1 MTIRLSATP
10 GDVLS
15 RLQATLPQ
23 AIIPV
28 LDQALLKT
36 ELWLSEL
43 SAELLKKGQPDVNA
57 KHSQSL
63 HSAADQARRKCQEH
77 LKAAIEALPSFEPAG
92 KKKSVLS
99 LIDDDQMEMQ
109 LAGERLVEKLT
120 YLHRKGLEAVD
131 QRLAVVMGL
140 GPFGPSLP
148 FSPLTLSDAVRFALS
163 EMEVADEFKALVMR
177 HFEALVDP
185 VLSDFLR
192 DLNAGFVAAGV
203 LPELVIQDEEERK
216 RRETMRP
223 SRDARP
229 PEQVPVEQTAAAPA
243 VEAAAAA
250 TNAPADPAD
259 RSLFASL
266 ISLLQGLR
274 GSQGQPPPSR
284 PLASSETLSVL
295 DMMKHAAPDELLT
308 AIGRPDGSI
317 AETIKQ
323 QMQQNAAK
331 LGISGP
337 GVGLGPSDEMAVEM
351 TGHLFEV
358 MLKDRPYAAAV
369 APLLASMVMPF
380 VKAAVMDPE
389 LFLQRHHPARQ
400 LLNTVSEACEDNLGE
415 SPQDRALLDQVQT
428 AVGKINEEFDGSA
441 ETFGR
446 VEQELSGHM
455 ESFRKRVTLTEKRAG
470 ETQNGQERLEIARR
484 EAAKALQSVV
494 SDRAMPLELQ
504 EFLGGHWKHHM
515 SITALRNS
523 TDSPVW
529 QTAFSNARTWIDLL
543 DNASLGEPL
552 PSSRAEALREPT
564 RQVLATSG
572 VQDDSA
578 NRLFDGLVR
587 ALQQWSEADQTPAA
601 AAPELA
607 QPAASGL
614 ASGRESFEK
623 STEVAFAAP
632 PPASVS
638 TDPALRS
645 IVTPAPSS
653 VHVERISVPVAKV
666 PLGPEDLAF
675 IQSLEVGTW
684 VELPNASGVPQPAKV
699 SWISG
704 ISGLVMFVNRRGA
717 RVMALSPP
725 ELVDYRNQGILTLF
739 ERETPVDQAMS
750 QLLGKLK
757 FRLDAQSAAC
767 AMN

>member
-1 MTIRLSATP
+1 MTIKLSAAP
-10 GDVLS
+10 GDVQS
-15 RLQATLPQ
+15 RLQALLPQ
-23 AIIPV
+23 VIVPV

-43 SAELLKKGQPDVNA
+43 SAERLKKGEPDIHA
-57 KHSQSL
+57 KDSQAL
-63 HSAADQARRKCQEH
+63 HAASEQIRRKCQEK
-77 LKAAIEALPSFEPAG
+77 LKAAVDALPKFEPAG

-109 LAGERLVEKLT
+109 LAGERLVEKLS
-120 YLHRKGLEAVD
+120 YLHRKGLEAAD
-131 QRLAVVMGL
+131 QRLTKVMGL
-140 GPFGPSLP
+140 GPFGLSLP
-148 FSPLTLSDAVRFALS
+148 FSPYTLSDAVRFGLADL
-163 EMEVADEFKALVMR
+163 EVADEYKALVMR

-203 LPELVIQDEEERK
+203 LPELVVQDEEERK

-229 PEQVPVEQTAAAPA
+229 PEQVPAEAAHAAPAAAPA
-243 VEAAAAA
+243 SAGPAS
-250 TNAPADPAD
+250 NAVDPAD
-259 RSLFASL
+259 RSLFSSL
-266 ISLLQGLR
+266 MSLLQGLR
-274 GSQGQPPPSR
+274 GTQGHAPAPTR

-295 DMMKHAAPDELLT
+295 DLMKDAAPGAVLS
-308 AIGRPDGSI
+308 AISQPGGSI
-317 AETIKQ
+317 AETIKRE
-323 QMQQNAAK
+323 MNANAAK

-358 MLKDRPYAAAV
+358 MLKDRPYAASV
-369 APLLASMVMPF
+369 APVLASMVMPF
-380 VKAAVMDPE
+380 IKAAVMDPE

-428 AVGKINEEFDGSA
+428 AVGKINSEFDGSSEA
-441 ETFGR
+441 FVR
-446 VEQELSGHM
+446 VEQELSGQM
-455 ESFRKRVTLTEKRAG
+455 ESYRKRAALSEKRAG
-470 ETQNGQERLEIARR
+470 ETQNGQERLELARR
-484 EAAKALQSVV
+484 EAAKALESVV

-523 TDSPVW
+523 IESPAW
-529 QTAFSNARTWIDLL
+529 QTACSNARAWIDLL

-552 PSSRAEALREPT
+552 PSARVEALREPT

-578 NRLFDGLVR
+578 NRLFDGLVNSLR
-587 ALQQWSEADQTPAA
+587 QWSEIDHTIAETVPAQ
-601 AAPELA
+601 APEVA
-607 QPAASGL
+607 TG
-614 ASGRESFEK
+614 
-623 STEVAFAAP
+623 STAP
-632 PPASVS
+632 PPASHAGFIAAAPQAMLPA
-638 TDPALRS
+638 DPA
-645 IVTPAPSS
+645 PQ
-653 VHVERISVPVAKV
+653 SVPSPVPGSARIEPV
-666 PLGPEDLAF
+666 PVPATLAPLGPDDLAF
-675 IQSLEVGTW
+675 VHSLEVGTW
-684 VELPNASGVPQPAKV
+684 VELPNANGLMQPAKV

-717 RVMALSPP
+717 RVMALSPH
-725 ELVDYRNQGILTLF
+725 EVIDYRNRGQLALF
-739 ERETPVDQAMS
+739 EREAPVDQAMS
-750 QLLGKLK
+750 QLLEKLRSK
-757 FRLDAQSAAC
+757 LEAQSATG

>member
-1 MTIRLSATP
+1 MTIKLSAAP
-10 GDVLS
+10 GDVQS
-15 RLQATLPQ
+15 RLQALLPQ
-23 AIIPV
+23 AIIPA

-43 SAELLKKGQPDVNA
+43 SAERLRKGEPDVHA
-57 KHSQSL
+57 KDSQAL
-63 HSAADQARRKCQEH
+63 HAASEQIRRKCQEK
-77 LKAAIEALPSFEPAG
+77 LKAAIDALPRFEPAG

-109 LAGERLVEKLT
+109 LAGERLVEKLS
-120 YLHRKGLEAVD
+120 YLHRKGLEAAD
-131 QRLAVVMGL
+131 QRLTKVMGL
-140 GPFGPSLP
+140 GPFGLSLP
-148 FSPLTLSDAVRFALS
+148 FSPYTLSDAVRFGLADLD
-163 EMEVADEFKALVMR
+163 VADEYKALVMR

-203 LPELVIQDEEERK
+203 LPELVVQDEEERK

-229 PEQVPVEQTAAAPA
+229 PEQAPAEAAPAAPA
-243 VEAAAAA
+243 V
-250 TNAPADPAD
+250 APAKSAPAANTVEPAD
-259 RSLFASL
+259 RSLFSSL
-266 ISLLQGLR
+266 MSLLQGLR
-274 GSQGQPPPSR
+274 GSQGQAPAPTR

-295 DMMKHAAPDELLT
+295 DLMKDAAPGAVLS
-308 AIGRPDGSI
+308 AISQPGGSI
-317 AETIKQ
+317 AETIKRE
-323 QMQQNAAK
+323 MNANAAK

-358 MLKDRPYAAAV
+358 MLKDRPYAASV
-369 APLLASMVMPF
+369 APVLASMVMPF
-380 VKAAVMDPE
+380 IKAAVMDPE

-428 AVGKINEEFDGSA
+428 AVGKINSEFDGSS
-441 ETFGR
+441 ETFVR
-446 VEQELSGHM
+446 VEQELSGQM
-455 ESFRKRVTLTEKRAG
+455 ESYRKRAALTEKRAG
-470 ETQNGQERLEIARR
+470 ETQNGQERLELARR

-494 SDRAMPLELQ
+494 SDRAMPTELQ
-504 EFLGGHWKHHM
+504 EYLVGHWKHHM

-523 TDSPVW
+523 TDSAPW
-529 QTAFSNARTWIDLL
+529 QSAFGNARGWIDLL

-552 PSSRAEALREPT
+552 PSSRVEVLREPT
-564 RQVLATSG
+564 RQILATSG

-587 ALQQWSEADQTPAA
+587 ALQQWSEADPSDAPVEVAA
-601 AAPELA
+601 ARPASAVAPPRFDAFPESVHGS
-607 QPAASGL
+607 AS
-614 ASGRESFEK
+614 S
-623 STEVAFAAP
+623 AAP
-632 PPASVS
+632 
-638 TDPALRS
+638 
-645 IVTPAPSS
+645 APGLDSPS
-653 VHVERISVPVAKV
+653 AQVMPVPVAPPRPEPV
-666 PLGPEDLAF
+666 AVAPLDPDDIKF
-675 IQSLEVGTW
+675 VQSLEVGTW
-684 VELPNASGVPQPAKV
+684 VELPNANGVLQPAKV

-725 ELVDYRNQGILTLF
+725 EVIDYRNRGQLVLF
-739 ERETPVDQAMS
+739 EREAPVDQAMS
-750 QLLGKLK
+750 QLLEKLRTK
-757 FRLDAQSAAC
+757 LEAQSTVG